1 MTPTAVLCSEA
12 PAGAA
17 TTGAAPAG
25 AAMVGA
31 AMVGAAMVGAASAGA
46 APMGIATEPFT
57 LPRELEASAPAE
69 ARGRRRDEV
78 RMMVARRFPGA
89 EAATSCCAIEHRRFD
104 DLPALLGP
112 GDILVVNTSATL
124 PASLDAT
131 GPGGEQL
138 RLHLSTA
145 LPVAGL
151 WSVEL
156 RLPAGVASR
165 QYGGGAPG
173 WRLRLA
179 GGASAELLTPLTGSS
194 RLWVARIDLPGGSG
208 GLASEARAKA
218 PGPEAEPSVAP
229 RWDPGSGGLASEARA
244 KAPGPEAG
252 PSVAP
257 RWDPGSGGL
266 IEYLAAYGQPIR
278 YPYVSDAWPID
289 AYQTIFA
296 DEPGSAEMP
305 SAARAFTAEVV
316 ARLVT
321 RGVEIAPLTLH
332 TGVSSLEAG
341 DAPYSEWFRVPFDTA
356 RRVSSVRRAGGRV
369 IAVGTTVVRA
379 LESAADRTGE
389 VHPAEGWTDLVVT
402 PQRGVSTVDGM
413 LTGWH
418 EPRSSHLAMLEAVAG
433 AELIRGSYREALERR
448 YLWHEFGDLHLILPS
463 RCAVGARELAR

>member
-194 RLWVARIDLPGGSG
+194 RLWVARIDLPG
-208 GLASEARAKA
+208 
-218 PGPEAEPSVAP
+218 
-229 RWDPGSGGLASEARA
+229 GSGGLASEARA

>member
-1 MTPTAVLCSEA
+1 
-12 PAGAA
+12 
-17 TTGAAPAG
+17 
-25 AAMVGA
+25 MVGA
-31 AMVGAAMVGAASAGA
+31 ASVGAASAGA
-46 APMGIATEPFT
+46 APARAAPMGTATEPFT
-57 LPRELEASAPAE
+57 LPRELAASAPAE
-69 ARGRRRDEV
+69 ARGLRRDQV
-78 RMMVARRFPGA
+78 RMMVARRFPSAEGA
-89 EAATSCCAIEHRRFD
+89 TASCAIENRRFD

-138 RLHLSTA
+138 RLHLSTT

-156 RLPAGVASR
+156 RLPAGAASR

-179 GGASAELLTPLTGSS
+179 GGASAELLTPLAGSS
-194 RLWVARIDLPGGSG
+194 RLWVARIDLRGSG
-208 GLASEARAKA
+208 GRKSEASRPSDAI
-218 PGPEAEPSVAP
+218 GMPSVRPPVYQA
-229 RWDPGSGGLASEARA
+229 SGGL
-244 KAPGPEAG
+244 
-252 PSVAP
+252 V
-257 RWDPGSGGL
+257 
-266 IEYLAAYGQPIR
+266 EYLAAHGQPIR

-341 DAPYSEWFRVPFDTA
+341 EAPYSEWFRVPFDTA

-418 EPRSSHLAMLEAVAG
+418 EPHSSHLAMLEAVAG

-463 RCAVGARELAR
+463 RCAGGARELAR

>member
-1 MTPTAVLCSEA
+1 VTPTATLCSEA

-17 TTGAAPAG
+17 TAAAAP
-25 AAMVGA
+25 V
-31 AMVGAAMVGAASAGA
+31 
-46 APMGIATEPFT
+46 GIANEPFT

-69 ARGRRRDEV
+69 ARGLRRDEV

-89 EAATSCCAIEHRRFD
+89 EAAASCAIENRRFD
-104 DLPALLGP
+104 ELPALLGP
-112 GDILVVNTSATL
+112 GDMLVVNTSATL

-131 GPGGEQL
+131 GPGGERL
-138 RLHLSTA
+138 RLHLSTT

-151 WSVEL
+151 LSVEL
-156 RLPAGVASR
+156 RLPAGAASR

-179 GGASAELLTPLTGSS
+179 GGASAELLTPLAGSS
-194 RLWVARIDLPGGSG
+194 RLWVARIDLRRSG
-208 GLASEARAKA
+208 GL
-218 PGPEAEPSVAP
+218 V
-229 RWDPGSGGLASEARA
+229 
-244 KAPGPEAG
+244 
-252 PSVAP
+252 
-257 RWDPGSGGL
+257 
-266 IEYLAAYGQPIR
+266 EYLAAHGQPIR

-332 TGVSSLEAG
+332 TGVSSAEAG
-341 DAPYSEWFRVPFDTA
+341 EAPYSEWFRVPFDTA

-402 PQRGVSTVDGM
+402 PRRGVSTVDGM

-463 RCAVGARELAR
+463 RCAGGARELAR

>member
-1 MTPTAVLCSEA
+1 MTSTAVLCSEA
-12 PAGAA
+12 PAGAPTA
-17 TTGAAPAG
+17 ESAAAR
-25 AAMVGA
+25 
-31 AMVGAAMVGAASAGA
+31 
-46 APMGIATEPFT
+46 IATEAFA

-69 ARGRRRDEV
+69 ARGLRRDEV
-78 RMMVARRFPGA
+78 RMMVARRFPNA
-89 EAATSCCAIEHRRFD
+89 DAVSASCAIENRRFD
-104 DLPALLGP
+104 ELPALLGP

-124 PASLDAT
+124 PASLDAV

-138 RLHLSTA
+138 RLHLSTT
-145 LPVAGL
+145 LPIAGL

-156 RLPAGVASR
+156 RLPAGPASR

-179 GGASAELLTPLTGSS
+179 GGVSAELLTPLPGSS
-194 RLWVARIDLPGGSG
+194 RLWVARIDLPRGSG
-208 GLASEARAKA
+208 GRKSEASRPSDAV
-218 PGPEAEPSVAP
+218 GLPSVRPPVYQGSGA
-229 RWDPGSGGLASEARA
+229 SGGL
-244 KAPGPEAG
+244 
-252 PSVAP
+252 V
-257 RWDPGSGGL
+257 
-266 IEYLAAYGQPIR
+266 EYLAAHGQPIR
-278 YPYVSDAWPID
+278 YPYVSGAWPID

-321 RGVEIAPLTLH
+321 RGIEIAPLTLH

-341 DAPYSEWFRVPFDTA
+341 EAPYSEWFRVPFDTA
-356 RRVSSVRRAGGRV
+356 RRVNSARRAGGRV

-433 AELIRGSYREALERR
+433 AELIHASYREALERR
-448 YLWHEFGDLHLILPS
+448 YLWHEFGDLHLILP
-463 RCAVGARELAR
+463 CACAGGARELAR